1 MFIEAAELKTH
12 LYAEQIAIIQ
22 RDDETILTAAIDA
35 AIQEAKG
42 YLGAYDKDTI
52 FAAAG
57 AARNALLLIFVKDI
71 ATWHFLVLS
80 NAGTD
85 LEMRES
91 RYSRAIDWLKA
102 VQKNQVSPDLPKA
115 VDAEGVNTGDAIVFG
130 SNDKRN
136 QHF

>member
-12 LYAEQIAIIQ
+12 LYQEQIALIQ
-22 RDDETILTAAIDA
+22 RDDDTILTAAVDA
-35 AIQEAKG
+35 AVQEAKG
-42 YLGAYDKDTI
+42 YLGAFDKEAI

-71 ATWHFLVLS
+71 AVWHFLVLS

-85 LEMRES
+85 LELRET
-91 RYSRAIDWLKA
+91 RYKRAVDWLKA
-102 VQKNQVSPDLPKA
+102 VQKGEFSPDLPKILDEDGA
-115 VDAEGVNTGDAIVFG
+115 TVGDQIIFG
-130 SNDKRN
+130 SNEKKN